1 MMLPTHHSS
10 RMIVAVESVLLTG
23 LPPTSSSV
31 NLPSPCPQCPRNPR
45 APAVGS
51 GGVPET
57 PRLELM
63 EQDSKDSAQST
74 STSSS
79 SETKQEYSVSPY
91 ECKSPCL

>member
-23 LPPTSSSV
+23 LLPTSSSV
-31 NLPSPCPQCPRNPR
+31 NLPSPCPQCPGNPR

-74 STSSS
+74 STLSS
-79 SETKQEYSVSPY
+79 SETKQEYSVSPH
-91 ECKSPCL
+91 ECKSSRL